1 MRNDGAASVL
11 IAICTYRRPGIA
23 DTLASLARLDPCGL
37 PVRIAVADNDA
48 EPSARA
54 RIETAAASHPL
65 PITYLHA
72 PAANISIARNALLDH
87 AYATGTRL
95 IAWIDDDEIAEP
107 GWLVSLVH
115 LWRTAGTP
123 ADGRTGVVLGPV
135 RADYLPGAPAWMD
148 QARAHDTLP
157 VIRGDG
163 LITSGYT
170 CNTLIDLDDPAMAG
184 LRFDLGRGRSGGED
198 SAFFAD
204 YLAQGGRIGFAEGAR
219 VHETVPADR
228 ARLGWLL
235 KRRYRMGQTHA
246 SLIARD
252 KTPLTR
258 GAAAGLAG
266 TKAVICGGLALL
278 GVFQPARRNRQIMRA
293 ALHAGAAARLLG
305 ARPIEIYGAA
315 GTVRSNGHDASRKQ

>member
-1 MRNDGAASVL
+1 MRNDGSASVL

-23 DTLASLARLDPCGL
+23 YTLASLARLAPCGL
-37 PVRIAVADNDA
+37 PVRIAVADNDV
-48 EPSARA
+48 EPSART
-54 RIETAAASHPL
+54 RIEAIAASHPL

-87 AYATGTRL
+87 ARTTGNRL
-95 IAWIDDDEIAEP
+95 IAWIDDDEIAEL
-107 GWLVSLVH
+107 GWLASLVQ
-115 LWRTAGTP
+115 LWQTTGAPAG
-123 ADGRTGVVLGPV
+123 GRTGVVLGPV
-135 RADYLPGAPAWMD
+135 RADYLPSAPAWMD
-148 QARAHDTLP
+148 QARAHDTRP

-163 LITSGYT
+163 VVTSGYS
-170 CNTLIDLDDPAMAG
+170 CNTLIDLDDPAMDG
-184 LRFDLGRGRSGGED
+184 LRFDFARGRSGGED

-204 YLAQGGRIGFAEGAR
+204 YLAAGGRIGFAEDAR

-252 KTPLTR
+252 KTPLAR
-258 GAAAGLAG
+258 GAAAGIAG

-278 GVFQPARRNRQIMRA
+278 GVLQPARRNRQIMRG
-293 ALHAGAAARLLG
+293 ALHAGAAAHLLG
-305 ARPIEIYGAA
+305 ARAIEIYGAD
-315 GTVRSNGHDASRKQ
+315 GTVRSNGHDASRNP